1 MQSPPDQLEQFR
13 RLMEADPSLQEELC
27 QPDDP
32 ALFIALV
39 VERARDRGL
48 GLDATRVE
56 AAIRANRP
64 VCAAATADA
73 GGAAWPPKGWL
84 PVKAQWRDGKLHLD
98 WIYLGPRRLSDPFFE
113 ETVVRYQSKP
123 FNRLFRTSTP
133 IDALPGW
140 LRRHPGLAPTGF
152 IFHMSRCGSTLV
164 SQMLAAIPG
173 NIVVSEAGP
182 IDTVVQ
188 ARHARPD
195 LGHDQQAAWLRWMI
209 DALGQPRDGAERHFF
224 VKLDSWH
231 ALALPLFRR
240 AFPTVPWIFLYRDP
254 VEVLVSQLRQRG
266 IHMVHGLTGEA
277 IFGFPASQATQP
289 PETYCAEVLARIG
302 DAVLRQ
308 YAPGTAL
315 LVNYRQLPAA
325 LWRDVLPHFGLP
337 CSDGDRAA
345 MADAARY
352 DAKSPD
358 LPFIH
363 DSAAK
368 QALATDKIRSAA
380 RPLDELHTRLE
391 ALRLGTASA
400 GTVRTPASPAASVI

>member
-1 MQSPPDQLEQFR
+1 MPSAAGRFEKFR
-13 RLMEADPSLQEELC
+13 TLMEADGSLQELLC

-32 ALFIALV
+32 ALFITLV
-39 VERARDRGL
+39 VERARGHGL
-48 GLDATRVE
+48 RLDAADVE

-64 VCAAATADA
+64 ICAAATADDSA
-73 GGAAWPPKGWL
+73 AAWPPKGWL
-84 PVKAQWRDGKLHLD
+84 PVRAQWRDRKLYLD

-113 ETVVRYQSKP
+113 ETVLRYQSKP

-140 LRRHPGLAPTGF
+140 LRTHPGLAPTGF

-173 NIVVSEAGP
+173 NLVVAEAGP
-182 IDTVVQ
+182 IDAVVQ
-188 ARHARPD
+188 ARQARPD
-195 LGHDQQAAWLRWMI
+195 LDHEQHAAWLRWMVG
-209 DALGQPRDGAERHFF
+209 ALGQPRDGAERHFF

-254 VEVLVSQLRQRG
+254 VEVLVSQIRQRG
-266 IHMVHGLTGEA
+266 IHTVHGLTGDA
-277 IFGFPASQATQP
+277 VFGFPASHATQP
-289 PETYCAEVLARIG
+289 PETYCAEVLARIC
-302 DAVLRQ
+302 DAVLRE
-308 YAPGTAL
+308 YAPGAAL

-325 LWRDVLPHFGLP
+325 LWSDVLPHFGLS

-352 DAKSPD
+352 DAKHRE
-358 LPFIH
+358 LPFVD

-368 QALATDKIRSAA
+368 QALATNKIRSAA
-380 RPLDELHTRLE
+380 GPLGALHARLE
-391 ALRLGTASA
+391 ALRLE
-400 GTVRTPASPAASVI
+400 ILEHQKI